1 LEAARPKLESHCPKP
16 WRISIFVFKRNE
28 CSVEGENFRSMQ
40 VSKTCSRIDR
50 KENFG
55 KLR

>member
-1 LEAARPKLESHCPKP
+1 LEAASPKLESHSPNP
-16 WRISIFVFKRNE
+16 WRLSIFVFKRNE
-28 CSVEGENFRSMQ
+28 CSVDGKKFRSVQ
-40 VSKTCSRIDR
+40 VSKMCSRIDR

>member
-1 LEAARPKLESHCPKP
+1 LEAASPKLESHSPKP
-16 WRISIFVFKRNE
+16 WRLSIFVFKRNE
-28 CSVEGENFRSMQ
+28 CSVDGKKFRSVQ
-40 VSKTCSRIDR
+40 VSKMCSRIDR